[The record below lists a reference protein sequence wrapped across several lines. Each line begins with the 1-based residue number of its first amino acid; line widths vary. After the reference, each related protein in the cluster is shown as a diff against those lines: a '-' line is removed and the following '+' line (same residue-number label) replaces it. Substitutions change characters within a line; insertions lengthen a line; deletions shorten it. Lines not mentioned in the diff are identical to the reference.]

1 MIKLI
6 VKDKIVVYVNAE
18 LTENYTLLNSGKK
31 DKTTTTN
38 NAFVIEINKLPDYF
52 LPGQWIYDEG
62 KLYPTE
68 EYEKSILD
76 TIKND
81 AISRIDII
89 TSSNITNGFDYKMNI
104 GETEELLHFSYD
116 SFDQQNF
123 ADSANVAT
131 LSLSGIEGLP
141 TEVTWNAYRKDT
153 NELVRLTLNPTSF
166 LMIYTAGA
174 LVHKA
179 TQMEIG
185 GQRKEQIKKCSKIT
199 DIQNL
204 LSEWNI

>member
-38 NAFVIEINKLPDYF
+38 NAFVIEIDKLPDYF

-76 TIKND
+76 TIKNE

-89 TSSNITNGFDYKMNI
+89 TSSNITNGFDYKINT

-153 NELVRLTLNPTSF
+153 NELVR
-166 LMIYTAGA
+166 
-174 LVHKA
+174 
-179 TQMEIG
+179 
-185 GQRKEQIKKCSKIT
+185 
-199 DIQNL
+199 
-204 LSEWNI
+204 